1 MEDLQLV
8 FLIIG
13 GLAILA
19 VLIHGV
25 WSIRRHQSNTIKG
38 NKRPDGKRT
47 EIKHRDP
54 EGFDAD
60 GIGAVR
66 VRKASEVKKPVVEPK
81 VASVSPVEQQPKAER
96 VEPVLEQPDVAE
108 EKAEPTISK
117 VEQPTQAS
125 LFEETE
131 VEPVEAP
138 VETETIAD
146 PVVEATSEPEVE
158 TEEELP
164 DPHDVLV
171 LHVMAKEGDALKGA
185 ELLPC
190 MLSMNFKF
198 GEMNIFHR
206 HEDCAGTGKVIF
218 SIADMVNPGTFD
230 PDNMEQFTSHGI
242 VMFMRLP
249 CHGEPLRNFSIM
261 LNSAFQMADDL
272 RAVVCDGQRQPW
284 DDAKKQ
290 DYIRRIKA

>member
-38 NKRPDGKRT
+38 KKEPDIKRT
-47 EIKHRDP
+47 EIRYRDSD
-54 EGFDAD
+54 GFDTD
-60 GIGAVR
+60 GVGEVR
-66 VRKASEVKKPVVEPK
+66 IKKSSEVKKPIVEPK
-81 VASVSPVEQQPKAER
+81 FSESQPIEVKKKIER
-96 VEPVLEQPDVAE
+96 VEPVIEHPKVE
-108 EKAEPTISK
+108 VEPVKVKA
-117 VEQPTQAS
+117 EQPTQAS
-125 LFEETE
+125 LFDEAELQPDPQTKVVTE
-131 VEPVEAP
+131 
-138 VETETIAD
+138 
-146 PVVEATSEPEVE
+146 PVVEKPIEPEPVVE
-158 TEEELP
+158 QELP

-171 LHVMAKEGDALKGA
+171 LHVMAREGETLKGA

-206 HEDCAGTGKVIF
+206 HEDDAGTGKVIF

-230 PDNMEQFTSHGI
+230 PDNMEQFASHGI

-249 CHGEPLRNFSIM
+249 CHGEPLLNFSIM
-261 LNSAFQMADDL
+261 LNSACQMADDL
-272 RAVVCDGQRQPW
+272 GAIVCDGQRQPW
-284 DDAKKQ
+284 NDEKKQ

>member
-8 FLIIG
+8 FLILG

-25 WSIRRHQSNTIKG
+25 WSIRRHQSNNIKD
-38 NKRPDGKRT
+38 NKRPDIRGT
-47 EIKHRDP
+47 EVKHRDS

-60 GIGAVR
+60 GIGEVR
-66 VRKASEVKKPVVEPK
+66 VRKAGEVKKTAVVTEISQVKP
-81 VASVSPVEQQPKAER
+81 SVKEIKTER
-96 VEPVLEQPDVAE
+96 VEPVLDEPRVEIEPAAV
-108 EKAEPTISK
+108 KAQ
-117 VEQPTQAS
+117 QPTQAS
-125 LFEETE
+125 LFDDGEIE
-131 VEPVEAP
+131 VSNTQPQAQ
-138 VETETIAD
+138 TQKETIAD
-146 PVVEATSEPEVE
+146 PVAEKTPEPE
-158 TEEELP
+158 TEEQLP
-164 DPHDVLV
+164 DPYDVLV
-171 LHVMAKEGDALKGA
+171 LHVMAKEGETIKGA

-206 HEDCAGTGKVIF
+206 HEDNAGTGKVIF

-242 VMFMRLP
+242 VLFMRLP
-249 CHGEPLRNFSIM
+249 CHCEPLRNFSIM
-261 LNSAFQMADDL
+261 LNSACQMADDL
-272 RAVVCDGQRQPW
+272 GAVVCDGQRQPW
-284 DDAKKQ
+284 DEEKKQ